1 MKPSEALIAHRAELR
16 QLVSRYGL
24 SHPRVFGSVLSGTD
38 TDESDLDLLVD
49 PAESTSLLT
58 IAGLKIDAEE
68 LLGVP
73 VCVCVNSEW
82 IAAEISQPGV
92 ATGPA
97 SMKHPDESPFYARM
111 RPRNHRP
118 TVILRGATRRGGS
131 RSRRTPIVSK
141 NAEESFTQV

>member
-38 TDESDLDLLVD
+38 TDESDLDLLVE
-49 PAESTSLLT
+49 PAEATSLLT

-73 VCVCVNSEW
+73 VSVLTPNGLPPKFRNQVL
-82 IAAEISQPGV
+82 QQ
-92 ATGPA
+92 
-97 SMKHPDESPFYARM
+97 AR
-111 RPRNHRP
+111 P
-118 TVILRGATRRGGS
+118 L
-131 RSRRTPIVSK
+131 
-141 NAEESFTQV
+141 

>member
-1 MKPSEALIAHRAELR
+1 M
-16 QLVSRYGL
+16 
-24 SHPRVFGSVLSGTD
+24 SGTD

-92 ATGPA
+92 ATGPT
-97 SMKHPDESPFYARM
+97 SMKHPERRVPHPFATPLTKGWEQGTTSRV
-111 RPRNHRP
+111 PRHIMMMDGEFRGSDTRLDYP
-118 TVILRGATRRGGS
+118 TQPKEGWVGHPATR
-131 RSRRTPIVSK
+131 V
-141 NAEESFTQV
+141 